1 MFTNSLGSLYDLF
14 YCNYPPLQSLHTP
27 RFIPTSY
34 PFSILYHLFFN
45 KPTSSS
51 WTVHVLLGA
60 GASSEFIGHQ
70 SGPTSLK
77 KFNSSP
83 RLQQLSVILQLGL
96 STYDLLLLHAR
107 VLAGLIL
114 YRPYKRKH
122 DCWEF
127 MSEIGGLVMS
137 KMLCSSLTFGS

>member
-14 YCNYPPLQSLHTP
+14 YCNYPSLQSVTPP

-34 PFSILYHLFFN
+34 PFSILYHLLFN

-51 WTVHVLLGA
+51 WTVHALLGI
-60 GASSEFIGHQ
+60 GASSEFIGHL

-83 RLQQLSVILQLGL
+83 RLQQLSVIPQLGL
-96 STYDLLLLHAR
+96 STCDPLLA
-107 VLAGLIL
+107 
-114 YRPYKRKH
+114 P
-122 DCWEF
+122 C
-127 MSEIGGLVMS
+127 
-137 KMLCSSLTFGS
+137 